1 MNILNKLLAI
11 AVLLSVSITPA
22 CGSTSRFVAIPSMG
36 SLTAEVGNW
45 IAIEVQVY
53 IAKTLCAARATGTT
67 PTPSVTIL
75 EGNHMII
82 EAKRLPA
89 DTVPFRGLSGP
100 RKARSQS

>member
-1 MNILNKLLAI
+1 MNILNKSLAI
-11 AVLLSVSITPA
+11 ALLLSVGIAPA
-22 CGSTSRFVAIPSMG
+22 YGSTSRLMAIPSMG
-36 SLTAEVGNW
+36 ALTAEVGSW

-53 IAKTLCAARATGTT
+53 IARALCASRATGTT

-89 DTVPFRGLSGP
+89 ETAPFRGLSGP
-100 RKARSQS
+100 RKTRSQS